1 MKSSYKKIA
10 IVILKI
16 AVSISALIFVFS
28 KIQFSQ
34 VLLLYKNIEFGW
46 IILATLGFII
56 SKFIAAL
63 RLNRFF
69 ESIEIQLNE
78 IQNIKLY
85 LLGMFYNL
93 FLPGGIGGDGYKIYI
108 LSKNSDV
115 KAKKIFWA
123 ILTDR
128 LNGVLALFSLSV
140 LLLYFI
146 KLDFLINYRIYLWI
160 LIPLAV
166 FFFYLF
172 ILKLAKYLSGILIK
186 TTVLSFLVQISQ
198 LISAF
203 FILKSLGVEDSE
215 LQYLFIFLISSIVAM
230 LPVSIGGMGLR
241 ELTFLYGSSILFLDE
256 ERSIAISLLF
266 YLITAFVSLWGIYFS
281 IRTHKI
287 GL

>member
-1 MKSSYKKIA
+1 VKSSYKKFA

-16 AVSISALIFVFS
+16 AVSVSALYFVFS

-34 VLLLYKNIEFGW
+34 IFILYKNIEIGW
-46 IILATLGFII
+46 LILAGLAFII

-69 ESIEIQLNE
+69 KIIGIQLEE

-108 LSKNSDV
+108 LNKKSEV

-128 LNGVLALFSLSV
+128 LNGVLALFSLSI
-140 LLLYFI
+140 LLLYFFN
-146 KLDFLINYRIYLWI
+146 LELVTNYRIYLWI
-160 LIPLAV
+160 LIPLGI
-166 FFFYLF
+166 FFFYFF
-172 ILKLAKYLSGILIK
+172 ILKLANYLAGVLVK
-186 TTVLSFLVQISQ
+186 TTILSFLVQISQ
-198 LISAF
+198 LLSAF
-203 FILKSLGVEDSE
+203 FILKSLGVKDSE
-215 LQYLFIFLISSIVAM
+215 VQYLFVFLISSIVAM

-241 ELTFLYGSSILFLDE
+241 ELTFLYGSKFLFLNE
-256 ERSIAISLLF
+256 ESSIAISLLF

-281 IRTHKI
+281 IKTKKI
-287 GL
+287 GI